1 MVRVLGKKILELCDA
16 LGRPALLIG
25 QIFYW
30 LFNGRWEKREILSQM
45 VKIGVDSLPV
55 VCLTSFFTGM
65 VLALQ
70 TGTSS
75 KNIFNEPVYVG
86 TLVSLS
92 MVLELGPVL
101 TSLVVS
107 GRVGA
112 AITAEIGTMQVTEQV
127 DALYTLGT
135 HPVNYLAVPRFLGCV
150 CMIPI
155 LATFADFIGIM
166 GGWIVSIVKLGIP
179 STVYKQDIL
188 EWVGMDDIW
197 HGLIKAFFFGGII
210 AVVSCYQGF
219 STKGGAEGVGK
230 HTTRAVVTSMVL
242 ILVID
247 YFLSAFLM
255 AIGIGD

>member
-1 MVRVLGKKILELCDA
+1 MIQLLGANILRLSGMT
-16 LGRPALLIG
+16 GRAALLIG
-25 QIFYW
+25 RIFHG
-30 LFNGRWEKREILSQM
+30 LFKKKWEKEEVLNQM
-45 VKIGVDSLPV
+45 VKIGVDSIPV
-55 VCLTSFFTGM
+55 VSLTSLFTGM

-75 KNIFNEPVYVG
+75 QNVFNEPVYVG
-86 TLVSLS
+86 TLVALS

-112 AITAEIGTMQVTEQV
+112 AIAAEIGTMQVTEQI

-150 CMIPI
+150 AMVPI
-155 LATFADFIGIM
+155 LTIFADFIGIM
-166 GGWIVSIVKLGIP
+166 GGWAVSTIKLGIP
-179 STVYKQDIL
+179 STIYRQDIL
-188 EWVGMDDIW
+188 EWMSMGDVW
-197 HGLIKAFFFGGII
+197 HGLIKAFFFGGIV

-219 STKGGAEGVGK
+219 ATTGGAEGVGK
-230 HTTRAVVTSMVL
+230 ATTKAVVVSMVL

-255 AIGIGD
+255 AIGIGK